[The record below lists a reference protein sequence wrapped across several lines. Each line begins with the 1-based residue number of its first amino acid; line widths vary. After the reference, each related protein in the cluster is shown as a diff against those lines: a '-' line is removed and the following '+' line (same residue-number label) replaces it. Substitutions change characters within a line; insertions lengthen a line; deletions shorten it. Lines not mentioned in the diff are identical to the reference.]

1 MIKEYIETCGYNIG
15 ELKPYVFLLPE
26 STTKIKYKL
35 DGNDADNS
43 YITSIEFSNIYKLN
57 ATSVMFNS
65 TSSYSDRFSIDSSI
79 EVSINEVKG
88 YQFDDIIDKLTD
100 NYYVIFETKLNERFI
115 LSVEFSSSYTYTKQ
129 IGENSHKLTITFPIS
144 QNIPS
149 LQINDDIKLNNFE
162 EINGIPCGYSNYGV
176 RLFKMSDM
184 GDTIISDKII
194 AVLYKTSIKKIDFI
208 KNSVTYN
215 ETYEN
220 DQYTYSIS
228 FKIPLKKYTNY
239 LTYTLLEF
247 TKNVYA
253 CYIYTNL
260 DNAIAIPNLFP
271 SYTIETSEDESTL
284 NTITISLSTVTNHPI
299 SFEMTSDEMDKI
311 IDDNSDNNGKNRWR
325 PVYKYDTCILETT
338 KAHTLLCEYNFKGA
352 PTGNYA
358 CLEGFL
364 DVYNDEYN
372 IIETYSTDETKYGF
386 NITWENGF
394 CGFYESCTMENI
406 PSILTFNTYETKIIN
421 VNATCTWNLLF
432 EDTNLWEITPTSGE
446 PGEQELTFKYLSQEK
461 NTSIAYI
468 KFDDGSVKGVKLIGG
483 VNSGVRFIEDGTLCS
498 ETPLTPDERCEKWVD
513 IEYDP
518 NDNTTFIC
526 VKNSLYKKKQL
537 YKSDYCDGELYA
549 TNEYMIGELIDADS
563 QICKDFGKEI
573 WVEVPNEFICDEAT
587 RCEKW
592 VDIQYIPND
601 KTTFICEGYN
611 RYTKQELY
619 ISEKCDDIWNPTSV
633 YQKGEL
639 VESNSIECGYSQPT
653 EDSDK
658 LSFTWGQ
665 DTVFNFKVNNK
676 NIQTTEN
683 PYKHTFAEMGI
694 TTDVSTISFKN
705 MFNAAFNSGGKL
717 ITFDHFP
724 EIEKFNDGYG
734 MFAYQT
740 SMTSC
745 NMPYQTIG
753 ETDFRY
759 MFRNCSALTKINFD
773 GWRLFSDG
781 YMIDEMFKGCTAL
794 TEISLI
800 NANQAFIDMIKNA
813 LFEAELITQVNLILN

>member
-1 MIKEYIETCGYNIG
+1 MIKEYIESCGYNIG

-43 YITSIEFSNIYKLN
+43 YITSIEFSKIYKLN

-149 LQINDDIKLNNFE
+149 LQINDNIRLNNFE

-184 GDTIISDKII
+184 DDTVISDKII
-194 AVLYKTSIKKIDFI
+194 AVLDKTTIKKIDFI

-220 DQYTYSIS
+220 DQYTYTIS

-284 NTITISLSTVTNHPI
+284 NTITITLSTVTNHST
-299 SFEMTSDEMDKI
+299 SFEMTSDEMDDV
-311 IDDNSDNNGKNRWR
+311 IDDNSDNSGNNRWK
-325 PVYKYDTCILETT
+325 PVYKYDRCISDTV
-338 KAHTLLCEYNFKGA
+338 KAHTLLCEYNFKGS

-358 CLEGFL
+358 CLDGFS

-372 IIETYSTDETKYGF
+372 IIETYTTDETKYGF
-386 NITWENGF
+386 PITWEDEYCSYYN
-394 CGFYESCTMENI
+394 SCTIENL
-406 PSILTFNTYETKIIN
+406 PNTIYFKQFETKTIN
-421 VNATCTWNLLF
+421 VNATCNWTLQF
-432 EDTNLWEITPTSGE
+432 DRTDLWEITPSSGE
-446 PGEQELTFKYLSQEK
+446 PGEQLMTFKYLSGES
-461 NTSIAYI
+461 NTATAFINFEDETVKSI
-468 KFDDGSVKGVKLIGG
+468 KLICDIGKDE
-483 VNSGVRFIEDGTLCS
+483 RFIEDGTICS

-513 IEYDP
+513 IEYNP
-518 NDNTTFIC
+518 NDQSTFIC
-526 VKNSLYKKKQL
+526 IKGNLYKKKQL
-537 YKSDYCDGELYA
+537 YKSDNCDGDFYP
-549 TNEYMIGELIDADS
+549 TNEYKEGDLIEENSEICKNIGE
-563 QICKDFGKEI
+563 EI
-573 WVEVPNEFICDEAT
+573 WVEVPNEFFCEEASGCT
-587 RCEKW
+587 KW
-592 VDIQYIPND
+592 VDIQYVPSD
-601 KTTFICEGYN
+601 QSTFICEGYD

-619 ISEKCDDIWNPTSV
+619 ISENCDDTWKPTES

-639 VESNSIECGYSQPT
+639 VESNSTVCGYNQPT

-658 LSFTWGQ
+658 LMFTWGQ

-694 TTDVSTISFKN
+694 TTDTSTINCKN

-724 EIEKFNDGYG
+724 EIEKINDPYG

-745 NMPYQTIG
+745 NMPYQTVG
-753 ETDFRY
+753 GADFRY
-759 MFRNCSALTKINFD
+759 MFRDCSSLTKINFD
-773 GWRLFSDG
+773 GWRLFTNG
-781 YMIDEMFKGCTAL
+781 YYTDEMFNGCATL
-794 TEISLI
+794 TEISLK
-800 NANQAFIDMIKNA
+800 NANQAFIDMIKDA
-813 LFEAELITQVNLILN
+813 LFQAGLITQVNLILN

>member
-129 IGENSHKLTITFPIS
+129 IGENNHKLTITFPIS

-149 LQINDDIKLNNFE
+149 LQINDNIRLNKFE

-184 GDTIISDKII
+184 NDTVISDKLI
-194 AVLYKTSIKKIDFI
+194 AVLDKTTIKKIDFI

-271 SYTIETSEDESTL
+271 SYSIETSEDESTL

-299 SFEMTSDEMDKI
+299 SFEMTSDEMDDI
-311 IDDNSDNNGKNRWR
+311 IDDNSNNSGNNRWK
-325 PVYKYDTCILETT
+325 PVYKYDRCISDTV
-338 KAHTLLCEYNFKGA
+338 KAHTLLCEYNFKGS

-358 CLEGFL
+358 CLNGFTEI
-364 DVYNDEYN
+364 YEDEFN
-372 IIETYSTDETKYGF
+372 IIETYNTDETKYGF
-386 NITWENGF
+386 NVIWEDDF
-394 CGFYESCTMENI
+394 CDFYESCTMENL
-406 PSILTFNTYETKIIN
+406 PSLLIFFDFETKKVN
-421 VNATCTWNLLF
+421 VNATCNWTLLF
-432 EDTNLWEITPTSGE
+432 DSTDLWGITPTSGG
-446 PGEQELTFKYLSQEK
+446 PGEQQLTFKYLTYGQ
-461 NTSIAYI
+461 NTAIAI
-468 KFDDGSVKGVKLIGG
+468 INFEDGTVKAINLFGNKEGDI
-483 VNSGVRFIEDGTLCS
+483 RFIEDGTLCS
-498 ETPLTPDERCEKWVD
+498 ETPIEPDERCQKWVD
-513 IEYDP
+513 IIYNPYDP
-518 NDNTTFIC
+518 STYIC
-526 VKNSLYKKKQL
+526 IRSKLYRKKQL
-537 YKSDYCDGELYA
+537 YKSDNCDGNFYP
-549 TNEYMIGELIDADS
+549 TNQYMTGELIDADS
-563 QICKDFGKEI
+563 QICKDLGEEI
-573 WVEVPNEFICDEAT
+573 WVEVPNEYFCEEAT
-587 RCEKW
+587 DCTKW
-592 VDIQYIPND
+592 VDIEYNPND
-601 KTTFICEGYN
+601 NTTYICEGYD
-611 RYTKQELY
+611 RFTKQELY
-619 ISEKCDDIWNPTSV
+619 ISYDCDNKWYPTGQ

-639 VESNSIECGYSQPT
+639 AESNSTLCGYNQPT

-658 LSFTWGQ
+658 LMFTWGE

-676 NIQTTEN
+676 NYETTEN
-683 PYKHTFAEMGI
+683 PYKHTFAEIGI
-694 TTDVSTISFKN
+694 VTDTSTINCKN

-753 ETDFRY
+753 GTDFRY

-773 GWRLFSDG
+773 GWRLFSEG
-781 YMIDEMFKGCTAL
+781 YMVDEMFEGCTAL
-794 TEISLI
+794 TEISLK
-800 NANQAFIDMIKNA
+800 NANQAFIDMIKDA